1 MTISTRGRYALSL
14 MIDLAQ
20 HNTGEYIAL
29 KDVCKRQQISIKY
42 LEQIVSQLGKS
53 GFLKSARGSQGG
65 YQLAKAPEEYTI
77 GSILRQ
83 TEGGLAPVSCLK
95 DQPNQCPHYKEC
107 LSVPFWE
114 GLYRT
119 INEYMEGVTLADLV
133 EEKKSEN
140 PSMPVYFL

>member
-1 MTISTRGRYALSL
+1 MTISTRGRYALRL
-14 MIDLAQ
+14 MIGLAQ

-29 KDVCKRQQISIKY
+29 KDICKRQQISMKY

-53 GFLKSARGSQGG
+53 GFLKSARGAQGG

-95 DQPNQCPHYKEC
+95 DQPNRCPRYKEC

-119 INEYMEGVTLADLV
+119 INEYMEQFTLADLAG
-133 EEKKSEN
+133 EKKSEN
-140 PSMPVYFL
+140 PEIPVYFL

>member
-1 MTISTRGRYALSL
+1 MTISTRGRYALRL

-77 GSILRQ
+77 G
-83 TEGGLAPVSCLK
+83 LAPVSCLK